1 MTTINISPAAV
12 LAIKA
17 AHVRKTCGR
26 YAASR
31 FVEKNNVDRNLFRIA
46 CQLSAVSE

>member
-1 MTTINISPAAV
+1 MTVINIGEAAA

-17 AHVRKTCGR
+17 AHIRKNCGR

-31 FVEKNNVDRNLFRIA
+31 FVAKNNVDRGLFRIA
-46 CQLSAVSE
+46 CQLSAVSA